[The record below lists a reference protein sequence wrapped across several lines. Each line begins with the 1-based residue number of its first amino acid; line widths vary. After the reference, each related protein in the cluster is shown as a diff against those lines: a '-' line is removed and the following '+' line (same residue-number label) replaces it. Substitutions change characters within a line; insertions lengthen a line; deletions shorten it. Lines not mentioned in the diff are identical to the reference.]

1 MNIGRSSYL
10 GGNVYLMKINDKM
23 QQKIQRYNSLYK
35 KHTHFH

>member
-23 QQKIQRYNSLYK
+23 QQKIQQLV
-35 KHTHFH
+35 